1 MPFFFFFFS
10 LWWWDWLNQTVSAK
24 TAEQCVITIE
34 FADKQSRVMSIY
46 GQIFASDLELCI

>member
-34 FADKQSRVMSIY
+34 FADKQSRVMPIY